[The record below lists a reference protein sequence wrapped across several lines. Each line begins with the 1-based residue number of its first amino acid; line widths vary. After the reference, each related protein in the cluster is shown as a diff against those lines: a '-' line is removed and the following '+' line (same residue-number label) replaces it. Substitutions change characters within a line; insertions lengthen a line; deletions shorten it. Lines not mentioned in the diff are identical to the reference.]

1 MRMLHIVAGTA
12 LLAIAPNAQAQSGL
26 SSEYETCMDRAGTK
40 VVQTGMCAQKEIGA
54 QDGRLNK
61 AYRQVMQQLQSNPA
75 RRMALRD
82 RQRAWLKARDYACD
96 IDGGTFDMNCVVER
110 TAKRADELERMV
122 RF

>member
-1 MRMLHIVAGTA
+1 MRMLYVAAGTA
-12 LLAIAPNAQAQSGL
+12 LLAMTGAAQAQSGL
-26 SSEYETCMDRAGTK
+26 SSEYEACMARAGTK

-61 AYRQVMQQLQSNPA
+61 AYRQVMQQLQSDPA
-75 RRMALRD
+75 RRSALRD

-110 TAKRADELERMV
+110 TAKRADELERMI

>member
-1 MRMLHIVAGTA
+1 MRMLNIAAGAA
-12 LLAIAPNAQAQSGL
+12 LLIIAPAVQAQSGL
-26 SSEYETCMDRAGTK
+26 SSEYETCMERAGTK

-75 RRMALRD
+75 QRSALRD
-82 RQRAWLKARDYACD
+82 RQRAWLKARDYSCD

-110 TAKRADELERMV
+110 TAKRADELERMI

>member
-1 MRMLHIVAGTA
+1 MRMLYVAAGTA
-12 LLAIAPNAQAQSGL
+12 LLAMTGAAQAQSGL
-26 SSEYETCMDRAGTK
+26 SSEYEACMARAGTK
-40 VVQTGMCAQKEIGA
+40 VVQTGICAQKEIGA

-61 AYRQVMQQLQSNPA
+61 AYRQVMQQLQSDPA
-75 RRMALRD
+75 RRSALRD

-110 TAKRADELERMV
+110 TAKRADELERMI

>member
-1 MRMLHIVAGTA
+1 MRMLYVAAGTA
-12 LLAIAPNAQAQSGL
+12 LLAMTGAAQAQSGL
-26 SSEYETCMDRAGTK
+26 SSEYEACMARAGTK
-40 VVQTGMCAQKEIGA
+40 VVQTGICAQKEIGA

-61 AYRQVMQQLQSNPA
+61 AYRQVMQQLQSDPA
-75 RRMALRD
+75 QRSALRD

-110 TAKRADELERMV
+110 TAKRADELERMI

>member
-1 MRMLHIVAGTA
+1 MRMLHIAFGSA
-12 LLAIAPNAQAQSGL
+12 LLAIAPAAQAQSGL
-26 SSEYETCMDRAGTK
+26 SSEYEACMARAGTK
-40 VVQTGMCAQKEIGA
+40 IVQTGMCAQKEIGA

-61 AYRQVMQQLQSNPA
+61 AYRQIMQQFQTNPA

-82 RQRAWLKARDYACD
+82 PQRAWLKARDYACD

-110 TAKRADELERMV
+110 TAKRADELERMI

>member
-1 MRMLHIVAGTA
+1 MLHIAAGAVLVSMTVA
-12 LLAIAPNAQAQSGL
+12 AQAQSGL
-26 SSEYETCMDRAGTK
+26 SSEYETCMERAGTK
-40 VVQTGMCAQKEIGA
+40 VVQTGMCAQKEIGS

-61 AYRQVMQQLQSNPA
+61 AYRQVMQQLQSNPT

-110 TAKRADELERMV
+110 TAKRADELERMI